1 LTILGNS
8 TPRIQTTALAY
19 PTRGNEVAEFAR
31 QIEMPLME
39 WQQYLI
45 DEASKVKED
54 GKWAYKNV
62 LAIAARQNGKTHLL
76 RMRILAGLFLWDEEL
91 QIASAQTRDLSLE
104 TFRKVVEVIENYD
117 WLRRKVKH
125 VTRANGR
132 EEIQLKNGMRYKI
145 VASNSGGA
153 RGLSSD
159 LVILDELRQ
168 QKTYDAY
175 SALVF
180 TMNARPNSQFW
191 GISNA
196 GDHYSIVL
204 NAMRQRALDKIEK
217 DLDDPMCF
225 MEWSA
230 SPNRKLSDVEGWK
243 EANPAL
249 GQTITIDA
257 LKARLSDPP
266 EIFQT
271 EVLCQWVE
279 TMNGAWQMGTWNTCM
294 QPNLVLKP
302 DRPTWLGVEISPERN
317 TWALT
322 GAQILEDKSIAV
334 GLMEFVESDNPIDD
348 LHIAGRISE
357 WAKHY
362 NAEAVVANRFTGD
375 SVVAKLR
382 QSGINAE
389 VIQGSK
395 YYQACDEVL
404 SAMSGGRLAHSNQPD
419 LTASINSC
427 IKKTNDSG
435 AWYVMRRKVSTG
447 AISMILAVHKATEYG
462 GRSQNQDIVVA

>member
-1 LTILGNS
+1 MTILGNS
-8 TPRIQTTALAY
+8 TPRIQTTQLAL

-31 QIEMPLME
+31 QIDMPLLD
-39 WQQYLI
+39 WQEYLI
-45 DEASKVKED
+45 NEASKVKED
-54 GKWAYKNV
+54 GTWAYKNV

-104 TFRKVVEVIENYD
+104 TFKKTVEVIDNYD
-117 WLRRKVKH
+117 WLRKKVKH

-132 EEIQLKNGMRYKI
+132 EEVMLKNGMRYKI

-153 RGLSSD
+153 RGLSAD

-217 DLDDPMCF
+217 NLDDPLCF

-230 SPNRKLSDVEGWK
+230 APQRKLSDIEGWK

-249 GQTITIDA
+249 GRTISVDA
-257 LKARLSDPP
+257 IKARLSDPP

-279 TMNGAWQMGTWNTCM
+279 TMNSAWEQGAWNSCM
-294 QPNLVLKP
+294 QPNLALKP

-317 TWALT
+317 SWALT
-322 GAQILEDKSIAV
+322 GSQILEDKSIAI
-334 GLMEFVESDNPIDD
+334 GLMEYQEQDSPIDD
-348 LHIAGRISE
+348 LFIAGRIAE

-362 NAEAVVANRFTGD
+362 NAEEVIANRFTGD
-375 SVVAKLR
+375 SVVAKLK
-382 QSGINAE
+382 QAGINAN
-389 VIQGSK
+389 VIKGSD
-395 YYQACDEVL
+395 YYTNCDQVL
-404 SAMSGGRLAHSNQPD
+404 SAMSGGRLAHSNQPE
-419 LTASINSC
+419 LTASVNSC
-427 IKKTNDSG
+427 IKKSNDTG
-435 AWYVMRRKVSTG
+435 AWYVMRRKPSTA
-447 AISMILAVHKATEYG
+447 AISMILAVGKAEQYG
-462 GRSQNQDIVVA
+462 SRSQNQDIVVI

>member
-8 TPRIQTTALAY
+8 TPRIQTTPLAL

-31 QIEMPLME
+31 QVDMPLLP
-39 WQQYLI
+39 WQEYLMN
-45 DEASKVKED
+45 EASKVKED
-54 GKWAYKNV
+54 GSWAYRNV
-62 LAIAARQNGKTHLL
+62 LAIGARQNGKTHLL
-76 RMRILAGLFLWDEEL
+76 RMRILAGIYLWDEQL
-91 QIASAQTRDLSLE
+91 QLLTSQTRDLSLE
-104 TFRKVVEVIENYD
+104 TFKKVVEVVDNYD
-117 WLRRKVKH
+117 WLRKKVKH

-132 EEIQLKNGMRYKI
+132 EEIMLKSGMRFKI

-153 RGLSSD
+153 RGLSAD
-159 LVILDELRQ
+159 LCILDELRQ

-196 GDHYSIVL
+196 GDHYSVVL

-217 DLDDPMCF
+217 NLDDPLCY

-230 SPNRKLSDVEGWK
+230 APHRKLSDIEGWK

-249 GQTITIDA
+249 GRTITVDA
-257 LKARLSDPP
+257 IKARLSDPS

-279 TMNGAWQMGTWNTCM
+279 TMNSAWEQGAWNSCM
-294 QPNLVLKP
+294 QPNLTLVP

-317 TWALT
+317 SWALT
-322 GAQILEDKSIAV
+322 GAQMLADKSIAV
-334 GLMEFVESDNPIDD
+334 GLMEYVDQDNPIDD
-348 LHIAGRISE
+348 LQIASRIAE

-362 NAEAVVANRFTGD
+362 NAEEVIANRFTGD

-382 QSGINAE
+382 QAGINANL
-389 VIQGSK
+389 IKGAD
-395 YYQACDEVL
+395 YFTACDQVL
-404 SAMSGGRLAHSNQPD
+404 SAMSGGRLAHSNQPE
-419 LTASINSC
+419 LTSSVNTC
-427 IKKTNDSG
+427 TKKTNDSG
-435 AWYVMRRKVSTG
+435 AWYVMRRKVSTA
-447 AISMILAVHKATEYG
+447 AISMVLAIHKAEQYG
-462 GRSQNQDIVVA
+462 TRSVNQDIVVA

>member
-8 TPRIQTTALAY
+8 TPRIQTTPLAY

-31 QIEMPLME
+31 QIDMPLMQ
-39 WQQYLI
+39 WQEYLI
-45 DEASKVKED
+45 NEASKIKPD
-54 GKWAYKNV
+54 GNWAYKNV

-91 QIASAQTRDLSLE
+91 QIATAQTRDLSLE

-117 WLRRKVKH
+117 WLRRKVRH

-132 EEIQLKNGMRYKI
+132 EEIMLKNGMRYKI
-145 VASNSGGA
+145 VASSSGGA

-217 DLDDPMCF
+217 GLDDPLCF

-230 SPNRKLSDVEGWK
+230 RPDRKLSDIKGWQ

-249 GQTITIDA
+249 GRTITVDA
-257 LKARLSDPP
+257 IKARLSDPP

-279 TMNGAWQMGTWNTCM
+279 TMNSAWEQGAWNACII
-294 QPNLVLKP
+294 PNLSLTP
-302 DRPTWLGVEISPERN
+302 DRPTWLGVEIAPERN
-317 TWALT
+317 AWALT
-322 GAQILEDKSIAV
+322 GSQILEDKSIAV
-334 GLMEFVESDNPIDD
+334 GLMEYQESDNVIDD
-348 LHIAGRISE
+348 LQIAGKIAE
-357 WAKHY
+357 WAKYY
-362 NAEAVVANRFTGD
+362 NAEEVIANRFTGD

-382 QSGINAE
+382 QAGINANL
-389 VIQGSK
+389 IKGAD
-395 YYQACDEVL
+395 YFTACDQVL
-404 SAMSGGRLAHSNQPD
+404 SAMSGNRLAHSNQPE
-419 LTASINSC
+419 LTSSIHSC
-427 IKKTNDSG
+427 IKKTNESG
-435 AWYVMRRKVSTG
+435 SWYVMRRQGSTA
-447 AISMILAVHKATEYG
+447 AISMILAIHKAEQYG
-462 GRSQNQDIVVA
+462 SRSVNQDIVVA